1 MNNSITYREVVY
13 FVIDE
18 LKLLSDDTTF
28 TPEHIIFIA
37 DKLRAKLLYEKYK
50 DARKGEPSRINYQT
64 ISFNL
69 KQVPAIAGTSC
80 YGTFLRTTEKLPTLL
95 NIGIPHIYS
104 STSDKAVYYFNN
116 EHFTLVPMER
126 MPYVG
131 NNKWL
136 SNIIYVAKGPDDYL
150 YLKSMNPQFLY
161 LKNLSIDAIFQD
173 AKSINELCNCNC
185 DILDAYFPLEE
196 PLIHTLIYN
205 IVAEL
210 SGVRYQPT
218 DKVNNSKDDME
229 NYTTT
234 KTTKDE

>member
-37 DKLRAKLLYEKYK
+37 DKLRAKLLYERYK
-50 DARKGEPSRINYQT
+50 DARKGEPSRSNYQT
-64 ISFNL
+64 VSFNL

-173 AKSINELCNCNC
+173 AKSITELCNCNC
-185 DILDAYFPLEE
+185 DILDAYLPLEE

>member
-50 DARKGEPSRINYQT
+50 DVRKGEPSRNNYQT
-64 ISFNL
+64 VSFNL
-69 KQVPAIAGTSC
+69 MQVPAIAGTSC

-95 NIGIPHIYS
+95 NVGIPHIYS

-173 AKSINELCNCNC
+173 AKSITELCNCNC